1 MEDVSLNETC
11 GGGDEEEEDCLITE
25 SKNPF
30 VATASTSEA
39 VSVDTVTGDIEIDE
53 DVVSDELSPE
63 WVEGGDSSSSAALVT
78 DPFPE
83 DDVKMPDVRI
93 PNGSSSSEGEISP
106 RSPPV
111 PSLFGKDVEFVGV
124 EPEGTERAM
133 DQALKE
139 GIVGEAGPM
148 KRNSATASPGKE
160 SSSDDNMQQEYNDT
174 NYWRIDEVTVVE

>member
-1 MEDVSLNETC
+1 MEDVSLNETS
-11 GGGDEEEEDCLITE
+11 GNGDEEEDSLIAE

-30 VATASTSEA
+30 LATASTSEA
-39 VSVDTVTGDIEIDE
+39 VSVDGIHGDIEIDE
-53 DVVSDELSPE
+53 DVVSDESSPE
-63 WVEGGDSSSSAALVT
+63 RVASSPAAQVK

-111 PSLFGKDVEFVGV
+111 PSLFEKDVEFVGV

-148 KRNSATASPGKE
+148 KRSSTTASPGKE
-160 SSSDDNMQQEYNDT
+160 SSDENMQQEYNDT
-174 NYWRIDEVTVVE
+174 NYWKIDQEVTVVE